1 MFQMKKMMIS
11 PHMPHVL
18 ILLYFA
24 IYAGATDI
32 GTGTTVRSENNN
44 IYFYGTVSESSTLQL
59 KTKLEELDL
68 HLQTIAIH
76 YKIEAPPIHLHI
88 QSYGGSLMHTFYI
101 IDVIKNL
108 RTPVY
113 TYIDGF
119 AASAATLMSVCGKRR
134 FMTESSVMLV
144 HQLSGGASGK
154 FEEIKNEYSNMV
166 EFMEIIKKTYLNYGN
181 ISSEHLDALLKQDL
195 WLNSAKSLEYGF
207 VDEIIKSAPPAKA
220 EASS

>member
-1 MFQMKKMMIS
+1 MKMLS
-11 PHMPHVL
+11 LHVL
-18 ILLYFA
+18 VLLYLST
-24 IYAGATDI
+24 YSGATE
-32 GTGTTVRSENNN
+32 TGTTVQSTNNN
-44 IYFYGTVSESSTLQL
+44 IYFYGGVSESSTLQL

-88 QSYGGSLMHTFYI
+88 QSYGGSLLHTFYI
-101 IDVIKNL
+101 MDVIKTL
-108 RTPVY
+108 KTPVY

-144 HQLSGGASGK
+144 HQLSSGASGK
-154 FEEIKNEYSNMV
+154 FEEIKNEYSNLV

-181 ISSEHLDALLKQDL
+181 ISSDNLDALLKQDL
-195 WLNSAKSLEYGF
+195 WLNSKKSLEYGF
-207 VDEIIKSAPPAKA
+207 IDEIIK
-220 EASS
+220 

>member
-1 MFQMKKMMIS
+1 MLS
-11 PHMPHVL
+11 SSLH
-18 ILLYFA
+18 ILVMLYLSVSV
-24 IYAGATDI
+24 GAAEPA
-32 GTGTTVRSENNN
+32 TTVQSTNNN
-44 IYFYGTVSESSTLQL
+44 IYFYGAVSESSTLQL

-88 QSYGGSLMHTFYI
+88 QSYGGSLLHTFYI
-101 IDVIKNL
+101 MDVIKL
-108 RTPVY
+108 LKTPVY

-144 HQLSGGASGK
+144 HQLSSSASGK
-154 FEEIKNEYSNMV
+154 FEEIKNEYSNLV

-207 VDEIIKSAPPAKA
+207 IDEIIK
-220 EASS
+220 

>member
-1 MFQMKKMMIS
+1 MKMMS
-11 PHMPHVL
+11 LSLV
-18 ILLYFA
+18 LLYLA
-24 IYAGATDI
+24 VS
-32 GTGTTVRSENNN
+32 TGQPATTVRSMNNN
-44 IYFYGTVSESSTLQL
+44 IYFYGAVSESSTLEL
-59 KTKLEELDL
+59 KNKLEELDL

-76 YKIEAPPIHLHI
+76 YQIEIPPIHLHI
-88 QSYGGSLMHTFYI
+88 QSYGGSLLHTFYI
-101 IDVIKNL
+101 MDVIKTL
-108 RTPVY
+108 KTPVY

-154 FEEIKNEYSNMV
+154 FEELKNEYINMV

-181 ISSEHLDALLKQDL
+181 ISSQNLDELLKQDL

-207 VDEIIKSAPPAKA
+207 IDEIIK
-220 EASS
+220 

>member
-1 MFQMKKMMIS
+1 MKMLS
-11 PHMPHVL
+11 PHMLV
-18 ILLYFA
+18 LLYLA
-24 IYAGATDI
+24 VCAGATD
-32 GTGTTVRSENNN
+32 TATTVQSTNNN
-44 IYFYGTVSESSTLQL
+44 IYFYGGVSESSTLQL

-88 QSYGGSLMHTFYI
+88 QSYGGSLLHTFYI
-101 IDVIKNL
+101 MDVIKTL
-108 RTPVY
+108 KTPVY

-144 HQLSGGASGK
+144 HQLSSGASGK
-154 FEEIKNEYSNMV
+154 FEELKNEYSNLV
-166 EFMEIIKKTYLNYGN
+166 EFMEIIKKTYLNNSN
-181 ISSEHLDALLKQDL
+181 ISSQNLDNLLKQDL

-207 VDEIIKSAPPAKA
+207 IDEIIK
-220 EASS
+220 

>member
-1 MFQMKKMMIS
+1 MKMLS
-11 PHMPHVL
+11 PRVL
-18 ILLYFA
+18 LLLYL
-24 IYAGATDI
+24 YLSVSV
-32 GTGTTVRSENNN
+32 GTTEPATTVQSTNNN
-44 IYFYGTVSESSTLQL
+44 IYFYGAVSESSTLQL
-59 KTKLEELDL
+59 KTKLEELDT

-88 QSYGGSLMHTFYI
+88 QSYGGSLLHTFYI
-101 IDVIKNL
+101 MDVIKL
-108 RTPVY
+108 LKTPVY

-144 HQLSGGASGK
+144 HQLSSGASGK
-154 FEEIKNEYSNMV
+154 FEEIKNEYSNLV

-181 ISSEHLDALLKQDL
+181 ISSDSLDALLKQDL

-207 VDEIIKSAPPAKA
+207 VDEIIKSTPPTKA
-220 EASS
+220 EAST

>member
-1 MFQMKKMMIS
+1 MFQMKMMS
-11 PHMPHVL
+11 LSLV
-18 ILLYFA
+18 LLYLA
-24 IYAGATDI
+24 VS
-32 GTGTTVRSENNN
+32 TGQPATTVRSMNNN
-44 IYFYGTVSESSTLQL
+44 IYFYGAVSESSTLEL
-59 KTKLEELDL
+59 KNKLEELDL

-76 YKIEAPPIHLHI
+76 YQIEIPPIHLHI
-88 QSYGGSLMHTFYI
+88 HSYGGSLLHTFYSM
-101 IDVIKNL
+101 DVIKTL
-108 RTPVY
+108 KTPVY

-154 FEEIKNEYSNMV
+154 FEELKNEYINMV

-181 ISSEHLDALLKQDL
+181 ISSQNLDELLKQDL

-207 VDEIIKSAPPAKA
+207 IDEIIK
-220 EASS
+220 

>member
-1 MFQMKKMMIS
+1 MKTMS
-11 PHMPHVL
+11 
-18 ILLYFA
+18 LLLLLLCLTD
-24 IYAGATDI
+24 AT
-32 GTGTTVRSENNN
+32 TETATTVRSGNNN
-44 IYFYGTVSESSTLQL
+44 IYLYGAVSESSTLQL

-76 YKIEAPPIHLHI
+76 YKIDVPPIHLHI
-88 QSYGGSLMHTFYI
+88 QSYGGSLLHTFYI
-101 IDVIKNL
+101 MDLIKML
-108 RTPVY
+108 KTPVY

-144 HQLSGGASGK
+144 HQLSSGASGK
-154 FEEIKNEYSNMV
+154 FEEIKNEYSNLV

-181 ISSEHLDALLKQDL
+181 ISSQNLDELLKQDL

-207 VDEIIKSAPPAKA
+207 VDEIIK
-220 EASS
+220 